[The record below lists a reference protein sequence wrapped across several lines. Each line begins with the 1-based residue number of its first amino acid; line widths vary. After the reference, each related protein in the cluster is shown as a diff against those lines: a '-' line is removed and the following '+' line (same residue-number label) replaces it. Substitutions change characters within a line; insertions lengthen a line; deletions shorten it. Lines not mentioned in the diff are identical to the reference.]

1 MQNKSASSVLTS
13 MNQSRFN
20 NQNAIY
26 SANRQIIINEK
37 RARFKVEN
45 NQYYP
50 PHNHHV
56 VNPHHLQMSPSLAE
70 FRRQPSFD
78 SPSSSFDRSNS
89 RLQNTAAVDTNLNP
103 PSPNNKRF
111 QPISTLIRTLPK
123 WFFENELVKSHRY
136 HMSKYHMY

>member
-13 MNQSRFN
+13 MNQSRFS

-37 RARFKVEN
+37 RARFKVDNN
-45 NQYYP
+45 NQHYP
-50 PHNHHV
+50 PHL

-103 PSPNNKRF
+103 PNKRF